1 MGFDRMENDRTT
13 ERPGLPEAESRMRE
27 VLERQK
33 RAHLKDGAPSAEKRI
48 EWIDR
53 AIGLL
58 VGHKDAITEAL
69 REDFGHR
76 SVHASL
82 FTDVSGSIGPLKHAK
97 AHLKTWMKREKR
109 KVSPAILGLF
119 GARAHIDYQPKG
131 VVGVISPW
139 NFPFNLTFTPLAGIF
154 AAGNRAMIKP
164 SEFTPRCSELMA
176 RMFASAYDE
185 SEVAVFTGGP
195 DVGAAFARLPF
206 DHLLFT
212 GATSIAYHVQRAAAE
227 NLVPTTLELGGKSPV
242 IVSESA
248 DLDITARRVMM
259 GKTMNAGQICL
270 APDYVLAPKAKAGD
284 FVKAATAAVTAM
296 YPTLKENPDYS
307 SVINQRHYDR
317 LRGYLDDASAKGAKI
332 VEINPAREDFRQQPF
347 HKIPPTLVLD
357 PTDDMKIMQDEIF
370 GPLLPVKTYEGLDEA
385 IDYVNAHPRPLG
397 LYYFG
402 RDAAEQE
409 QVLAGTTSGGVS
421 INDVIMHVAMEDLPF
436 GGIGPSGMGAYHG
449 IDGFRTFSHA
459 KAVFRQAK
467 SDVTA
472 MMRPPYG
479 EKFMKM
485 VSGGIKP

>member
-1 MGFDRMENDRTT
+1 MEKDRVSGMVQ
-13 ERPGLPEAESRMRE
+13 PQPESDGRMRD
-27 VLERQK
+27 VLARQK
-33 RAHLKDGAPSAEKRI
+33 QAHIREGAPSAEKRI
-48 EWIDR
+48 ELIDR

-76 SVHASL
+76 SVHTSL

-97 AHLKTWMKREKR
+97 AHLKMWMKREKR

-119 GARAHIDYQPKG
+119 GAKAYVDYQPKG

-154 AAGNRAMIKP
+154 AAGNRVMIKP

-185 SEVAVFTGGP
+185 TEVAVFAGGP
-195 DVGAAFARLPF
+195 DVGAAFSRLPF

-242 IVSESA
+242 IVSNSA
-248 DLDITARRVMM
+248 DIDLTAKRVMM

-270 APDYVLAPKAKAGD
+270 APDYVMVPKDKAGA
-284 FVKAATAAVTAM
+284 FVGAVTNAVTAM
-296 YPTLKENPDYS
+296 YPTIKENPDYS
-307 SVINQRHYDR
+307 SVIDQRHYDR
-317 LRGYLDDASAKGAKI
+317 LMGYIDDAKSKGAEI

-347 HKIPPTLVLD
+347 HKIPPTIVLN

-370 GPLLPVKTYEGLDEA
+370 GPLLPVKTYDKVDEA
-385 IDYVNAHPRPLG
+385 ISYVNEHPRPLG

-402 RDAAEQE
+402 QDKSEQE
-409 QVLAGTTSGGVS
+409 KVLIGTTSGGATV
-421 INDVIMHVAMEDLPF
+421 NDVIMHVAMEDLPF
-436 GGIGPSGMGAYHG
+436 GGVGPSGMGAYHG

-459 KAVFRQAK
+459 KAVYQQVNK
-467 SDVTA
+467 DLTA

-479 EKFMKM
+479 AKFMKM